1 MNKKYTYKPTS
12 SVKYGK
18 GGKNKK
24 KSYKDNGDHYEA
36 FLGFLTEPI
45 ANLFGIGSMM
55 NFLGMDA
62 LQDDAGFE
70 GIYQM
75 GVDQQTGAAGT
86 GAGLASDVA
95 TDPGIG
101 FDPENLTSVATLQD
115 QIDNIGIA
123 SPKKTSTEFLEG
135 VKDTINQQTTGV
147 IQDIGKTG
155 KMTGIKDIL
164 EAGDTSL
171 TGAME
176 KAAGMDERY
185 QQQLTDIEKFETG
198 QETSLVT
205 QQANQQF
212 GAAES
217 LFDLAGDLTAQSAQ
231 AGGDLA
237 SSAIAALVEL
247 QGQQTAA
254 TADLIGG
261 AFDTILG
268 YFNPFDDFGIGS
280 GEDGMMVATKDKK
293 ENSKK
298 EVMKAEK
305 GAKMQEYEEGAKQD
319 MMPADEAD
327 VTPGKFSHEDNP
339 IDIVQDGEKIGEMT
353 GGEAIMPPKD
363 VAEFEDLLAEGD
375 KNAVFNKLKR
385 LFAKWERKAQEHKEK
400 NLDQNAMG
408 GAKMGYQPKTTLK
421 YN

>member
-24 KSYKDNGDHYEA
+24 KSYTDNGDHYEA

-75 GVDQQTGAAGT
+75 GVDQETGAAGT
-86 GAGLASDVA
+86 GAALASDVA
-95 TDPGIG
+95 TDRGIG
-101 FDPENLTSVATLQD
+101 FDPDNLTSVATLQD

-123 SPKKTSTEFLEG
+123 RPKKTSTEFLEG

-247 QGQQTAA
+247 QGQQAAA